1 LQKVK
6 NIEQENLVF
15 RAIGDWRKQFIYYG
29 KGPPWILQFL
39 NMEKGILRLVR

>member
-6 NIEQENLVF
+6 NIEREFAF
-15 RAIGDWRKQFIYYG
+15 RAIGEWRRGFIHDG

-39 NMEKGILRLVR
+39 NMEKGMLRLVQ